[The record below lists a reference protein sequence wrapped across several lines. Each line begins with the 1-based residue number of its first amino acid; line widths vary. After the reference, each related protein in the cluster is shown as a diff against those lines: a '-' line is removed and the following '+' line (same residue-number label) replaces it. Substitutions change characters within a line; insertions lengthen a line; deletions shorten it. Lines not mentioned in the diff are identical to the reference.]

1 MNSRKLLQ
9 KLTLSNGLTVSIY
22 DQTKVYFGDY
32 HHVRV
37 NIVCSFDVVAD
48 EMTLCCPD
56 DFELHSISYTR
67 TLTKMGVPSDDVES
81 ATNALLN
88 DFHLNSLPYISSPEF
103 PRKMIQS
110 ELANKKPPVRKYSGS
125 GS

>member
-1 MNSRKLLQ
+1 MNSQKLLHT
-9 KLTLSNGLTVSIY
+9 LTLSNGLTVSIY

-37 NIVCSFDVVAD
+37 NIVCSIDAIAD
-48 EMTLCCPD
+48 ETALCWPD

-67 TLTKMGVPSDDVES
+67 TLAKMGVPSDDIES

-88 DFHLNSLPYISSPEF
+88 DFNLNSLPYISSPEF

-110 ELANKKPPVRKYSGS
+110 ELANKKPTFRKYAGS